1 MSVRHVLVLPSL
13 TAEVKRKLI
22 SALNRTEG
30 PFQVLNAVNGRLRG
44 FREGRRGAKSG
55 AKDRW
60 NHERA
65 SLQED
70 CFYYGPADVYAG
82 GELCEWA
89 MNVGTGQAG
98 NRSVKQMDC
107 RLRMEGIS
115 SELSRGPAVQGYYR
129 RYLIQVYHLQP
140 LQIVPWS
147 GDDALSGMALP
158 QSAAA
163 PAPGSP
169 LWKRLSRT
177 AVRSLYALG
186 LDYGEVMLRADG
198 DGRFIVEHVSD
209 GTAWRSPDWEWR
221 MADAMRRHL
230 QLLSQWQTEPP
241 VPLIGMDPEFLLYN
255 PGTGKVIPASRY
267 LNRQGVAGCD
277 VLRYRGRR
285 MLPLAELRPKPGAE
299 PREVVVHLLAAFRTA
314 RAAISDDQLIWQAG
328 GMPQQGFPLGGH
340 LHFSGVPLS
349 GVLLRVLDNYLA
361 LPVALLEDARSGR
374 RRPRYGALGDYRL
387 QDYGGFEYRTLPS
400 FLVSPMVTK
409 GIVALARVITESY
422 RELDQR
428 PLELDEVRA
437 AFYKGN
443 KSVLA
448 REWPPL
454 ARRLRKLPAYE
465 RYESYLD
472 PLLDA
477 ISSGAIWDESADI
490 RLMWRL

>member
-13 TAEVKRKLI
+13 NAEVKRKLI
-22 SALNRTEG
+22 RALNRTEG
-30 PFQVLNAVNGRLRG
+30 PYRVLNLADGRLQKFCEERRDTEARWNNGRVSLR
-44 FREGRRGAKSG
+44 
-55 AKDRW
+55 
-60 NHERA
+60 
-65 SLQED
+65 ED
-70 CFYYGPADVYAG
+70 CLYYGPADAYTG
-82 GELCEWA
+82 GEPCEWP
-89 MNVGTGQAG
+89 MNFGSGQVG
-98 NRSVKQMDC
+98 NRRVKQMES

-115 SELSRGPAVQGYYR
+115 SELSRRPAVKGYYR
-129 RYLIQVYHLQP
+129 RYLVQVYHLQP
-140 LQIVPWS
+140 LQMVPWS
-147 GDDALSGMALP
+147 GEDALSGMVLP
-158 QSAAA
+158 QSAAT
-163 PAPGSP
+163 PVTGSP

-186 LDYGEVMLRADG
+186 LDYGEVMLRTDG
-198 DGRFIVEHVSD
+198 EGQSIVEHVTD
-209 GTAWRSPDWEWR
+209 GTDWRSPGWEYR
-221 MADAMRRHL
+221 MAEAMRQQL
-230 QLLSQWQTEPP
+230 QLLSQGQSESR

-255 PGTGKVIPASRY
+255 PDTRKIIPASRY

-285 MLPLAELRPKPGAE
+285 MLPLAELRPKPGSE
-299 PREVVVHLLAAFRTA
+299 PREVVLHLLAAFRTA
-314 RAAISDDQLIWQAG
+314 RAAISDDRLIWQAG

-349 GVLLRVLDNYLA
+349 GELLRVLDNYLA
-361 LPVALLEDARSGR
+361 LPVALLEDERSAR
-374 RRPRYGALGDYRL
+374 RRPRYGSLGDYRL

-400 FLVSPMVTK
+400 FLISPMVTK

-428 PLELDEVRA
+428 PLDLDEVRE
-437 AFYKGN
+437 AFYKGT
-443 KSVLA
+443 KTVLA

-454 ARRLRKLPAYE
+454 AGKLRELPAYE
-465 RYESYLD
+465 RYQSYID